1 MPGGSPT
8 SRVPSMS
15 KLTRVTILQIPITCS
30 RALVAR
36 QVTMRGEPR
45 DRANEFADFARL
57 AVYRVQSSPYTDEAM
72 STQATTPRTTPR
84 RGRLMATLFAAQV
97 CGSTGHSIGMAIG
110 GILAAGIS
118 GTNTW
123 SGMPVAVGALGTALA
138 SWPLSRLM
146 ERSGRRPGLALG
158 YGLAVLGAL
167 VAMAAVTTRSF
178 TLLLGGMAL
187 FGVSQTSNLL
197 ARYAAADVSPGA
209 QRGRA
214 MGLIVWGSSAGS
226 ILGPNLMEPALRL
239 TRSFGVAPE
248 ASAFLI
254 SVTGYVVAA
263 LLVQLFLRPDPLAV
277 ARELHERVSVG
288 RAAEPA
294 RGLGEILADV
304 RVQLALATLTI
315 SQFVMISTTSTSPV
329 YLHDQ
334 GHTVQTIGIAVSL
347 HLGGMYVASPLSG
360 WLCDRFGRLP
370 MIGAGALV
378 LIGAVM
384 LAGLAP
390 GSDRT
395 LVILGLFLN
404 GVGWNLAFVA
414 GSALL
419 TDALSPAE
427 RASTQGLADL
437 FMGLMG
443 AFGSAAGGM
452 ILGVWGFTI
461 LNTIGA
467 ALVLGPLGATLL
479 RKPALA
485 SSLSA
490 PRG

>member
-1 MPGGSPT
+1 MT
-8 SRVPSMS
+8 
-15 KLTRVTILQIPITCS
+15 
-30 RALVAR
+30 
-36 QVTMRGEPR
+36 
-45 DRANEFADFARL
+45 
-57 AVYRVQSSPYTDEAM
+57 
-72 STQATTPRTTPR
+72 
-84 RGRLMATLFAAQV
+84 TLFAAQV

-110 GILAAGIS
+110 GIMAAGIT

-167 VAMAAVTTRSF
+167 LAMAAVTTRSF
-178 TLLLGGMAL
+178 PMLLAGMAL

-197 ARYAAADVSPGA
+197 SRYAAADVSAGS

-214 MGLIVWGSSAGS
+214 MGFIVWGSSAGS

-239 TRSFGVAPE
+239 GAFVGLAPS

-254 SVTGYVVAA
+254 SVGGYVVAA
-263 LLVQLFLRPDPLAV
+263 LLVELFLRPDPLAV
-277 ARELHERVSVG
+277 ARQLHDSVSIG
-288 RAAEPA
+288 RAPQPA
-294 RGLGEILADV
+294 RTLGEILVDV

-329 YLHDQ
+329 YLHDH
-334 GHTVQTIGIAVSL
+334 GHTVQTIGVAVSL

-360 WLCDRFGRLP
+360 WLSDRVGRLP
-370 MIGAGALV
+370 MIGVGALV

-404 GVGWNLAFVA
+404 GVGWNFAFVA

-419 TDALSPAE
+419 TDALSPVE

-437 FMGLMG
+437 FMGLTG

-461 LNTIGA
+461 LNAIGA
-467 ALVLGPLGATLL
+467 ALVLGPLAATLL
-479 RKPALA
+479 RRPALA
-485 SSLSA
+485 WHST
-490 PRG
+490 PRS